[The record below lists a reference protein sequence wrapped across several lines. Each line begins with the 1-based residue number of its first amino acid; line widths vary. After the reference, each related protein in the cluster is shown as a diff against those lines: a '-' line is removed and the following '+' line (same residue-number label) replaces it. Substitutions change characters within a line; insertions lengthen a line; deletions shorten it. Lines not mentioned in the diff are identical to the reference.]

1 MKKSR
6 LDLKWIRKHKK
17 TYCVK
22 EKIKTSCTEPSGYM
36 TTKNG
41 KLMFWCTCANCGIKK
56 TRFVK
61 SSGN

>member
-1 MKKSR
+1 MES
-6 LDLKWIRKHKK
+6 L

-22 EKIKTSCTEPSGYM
+22 EKIKTRCTEPSGYL
-36 TTKNG
+36 TAKNG
-41 KLMFWCTCANCGIKK
+41 RPMFWCTCANCGIKK